1 MASATCMHCERCE
14 RDVAVVYRYSATMR
28 RWWKAYFLIPPMVL
42 IPLSPFLAGDYV
54 VTLPIM
60 MVYMLGF
67 GPALSIIRDPPT
79 CADCGALVQAK
90 RA

>member
-1 MASATCMHCERCE
+1 MAGANCMHCARCE
-14 RDVAVVYRYSATMR
+14 RDVSVNYVHSAAMR
-28 RWWKAYFLIPPMVL
+28 RWWKAYFLVPPMVL
-42 IPLSPFLAGDYV
+42 IPLAPFLAGDYV

-67 GPALSIIRDPPT
+67 GPALAIIRDPPT
-79 CADCGALVQAK
+79 CADCGALVAR